1 MQHYP
6 ITTDFIKQFRLEELA
21 YPGNGEKKYANFFFR
36 QFAGSRNE
44 ISIIELSLSEKL
56 SDKKSIGKLIE
67 QLKEKDLPD
76 LGRFV
81 YFMQALRKQ
90 IFSYAQNEPYTSL
103 YYRQFLPA
111 LEQCTGIARSFHDD
125 MQKELFDRLKMMFD
139 DTPGSL
145 NDMDLLNGGDIEVV
159 LKAIDSYAG
168 QMQQYLNY
176 FRGLLDKESENGMRI
191 SVTSKLEEFLLHLV
205 SLIENIILDSASTSS
220 LLAKWQT
227 KLVAR
232 ETQELYN

>member
-1 MQHYP
+1 
-6 ITTDFIKQFRLEELA
+6 
-21 YPGNGEKKYANFFFR
+21 
-36 QFAGSRNE
+36 
-44 ISIIELSLSEKL
+44 
-56 SDKKSIGKLIE
+56 
-67 QLKEKDLPD
+67 
-76 LGRFV
+76 
-81 YFMQALRKQ
+81 MQALRKQ

-191 SVTSKLEEFLLHLV
+191 SVTSKLEEF
-205 SLIENIILDSASTSS
+205 SRILFSIQPV
-220 LLAKWQT
+220 LRRYWQNG
-227 KLVAR
+227 K
-232 ETQELYN
+232 QNW